1 VADCKDR
8 RARAVLA
15 FLIPV
20 FYPEKPTRVTITW
33 ANTIFG
39 SFQGKREVDW
49 SLLMSQLISKLLKSL
64 PKVKSTPLSSYL
76 AHLYHQEELLS
87 QEEILSWE
95 S

>member
-1 VADCKDR
+1 M
-8 RARAVLA
+8 
-15 FLIPV
+15 
-20 FYPEKPTRVTITW
+20 TW
-33 ANTIFG
+33 ANTILE

-87 QEEILSWE
+87 QDEVRSWE
-95 S
+95 SQNKIWSYGDTDSEDGSGESDSDQPEPSPA